1 MNCHRAFHIA
11 KMKYKPH
18 THYTHTHT
26 THTHIHTHTHTHTR
40 THTGGGTKQAT
51 LETGA
56 LVQVPAFIDAGTK
69 IRVDTRT
76 KTYLGKA
83 N

>member
-1 MNCHRAFHIA
+1 VRFFIYLLGSRSKVYMV
-11 KMKYKPH
+11 
-18 THYTHTHT
+18 